1 MEIEDEEQKQ
11 NKINELD
18 KKFQESSKKMEVEKE
33 KEKEKEK
40 QSSLNKNKT
49 ESSSKI
55 KLPKNMNT
63 INLIVLGMAGSGKT
77 TFVQKLEEEIA
88 NKDKESYIIN
98 LDPAVMDTLYE
109 PNLDIRDTVKYKEVM
124 LSNNLG
130 PNGAIL
136 TCLNLFSTNIDKVI
150 SILETKEDLDFVVMD
165 TPGQLE
171 VFSWSASGK
180 LISDSFSILFPS
192 ILIYIIDMPRCNN
205 PNTFSSNMLYAL
217 SIMYKMKL
225 PLLIAFN
232 KADIAKDSKVIE
244 WMDDY
249 ESLQTALKKK
259 DDYMST
265 FSSSLSLLLNEFY
278 KTIKFVKVSSKTG
291 EGFDDLIKKC
301 EEIKQKYQEE
311 VLDTE

>member
-1 MEIEDEEQKQ
+1 MEIEEEYQKQ

-18 KKFQESSKKMEVEKE
+18 KKFQESSKKMQE
-33 KEKEKEK
+33 EKEKEK
-40 QSSLNKNKT
+40 QSSININKT
-49 ESSSKI
+49 ESSQKI
-55 KLPKNMNT
+55 RLPKKMST

-150 SILETKEDLDFVVMD
+150 SILESKEDLDFVVMD

-192 ILIYIIDMPRCNN
+192 ILIYIIDMPRCSN

-232 KADIAKDSKVIE
+232 KADIAKDSKVTE

-249 ESLQTALKKK
+249 ESLQAVLKKK

-265 FSSSLSLLLNEFY
+265 FSSSLSLLLAEFY

-311 VLDTE
+311 VLDTQ

>member
-1 MEIEDEEQKQ
+1 MEDKEQKL
-11 NKINELD
+11 NELD
-18 KKFQESSKKMEVEKE
+18 KKFQEASNKMEIEKE
-33 KEKEKEK
+33 ETQK
-40 QSSLNKNKT
+40 KN
-49 ESSSKI
+49 ESSINTEKNI
-55 KLPKNMNT
+55 DKKNLKLPKNMST
-63 INLIVLGMAGSGKT
+63 INLVVLGMAGSGKT
-77 TFVQKLEEEIA
+77 TFVEKLEEEIA

-124 LSNNLG
+124 TSNNLG

-150 SILETKEDLDFVVMD
+150 SILEPKKDLDFIVID

-180 LISDSFSILFPS
+180 LISDSFSLLYPS

-232 KADIAKDSKVIE
+232 KSDLVKDSKVIE
-244 WMDDY
+244 WMNDY
-249 ESLQTALKKK
+249 ESLQTELKKK

-291 EGFDDLIKKC
+291 EGFDELIKMC
-301 EEIKQKYQEE
+301 EDIKSKYQDE
-311 VLDTE
+311 VFETQ

>member
-1 MEIEDEEQKQ
+1 MEDKEK
-11 NKINELD
+11 KINELD
-18 KKFQESSKKMEVEKE
+18 KKFKEASDKMQIEEE
-33 KEKEKEK
+33 E
-40 QSSLNKNKT
+40 NKNKSSINI
-49 ESSSKI
+49 ESKEEEKKDI

-63 INLIVLGMAGSGKT
+63 INLIILGMAGSGKT
-77 TFVQKLEEEIA
+77 TFVERLEEEIA
-88 NKDKESYIIN
+88 NKEKESYIIN

-124 LSNNLG
+124 KSNNLG

-150 SILETKEDLDFVVMD
+150 SVLETKKDLDFIVID

-180 LISDSFSILFPS
+180 LISDSFSILYPS
-192 ILIYIIDMPRCNN
+192 ILIYIIDIPRCNN

-232 KADIAKDSKVIE
+232 KADIDKDSKVIE
-244 WMDDY
+244 WMNDY
-249 ESLQTALKKK
+249 ESLQSVLKKK

-278 KTIKFVKVSSKTG
+278 KTIKYVKVSSKTG
-291 EGFDDLIKKC
+291 EGFDELIKTC
-301 EEIKQKYQEE
+301 EEIKSKYQEE
-311 VLDTE
+311 VLDTQ

>member
-1 MEIEDEEQKQ
+1 
-11 NKINELD
+11 
-18 KKFQESSKKMEVEKE
+18 MEVEEEINKLDQKFKQASIE
-33 KEKEKEK
+33 QEK
-40 QSSLNKNKT
+40 QNSSKNETKDENKN
-49 ESSSKI
+49 SKF
-55 KLPKNMNT
+55 PKNMKT

-88 NKDKESYIIN
+88 NKDQESYIIN

-124 LSNNLG
+124 VSNNLG

-150 SILETKEDLDFVVMD
+150 SILENKTDLDFIVTD

-180 LISDSFSILFPS
+180 LISDSFSLLFPS
-192 ILIYIIDMPRCNN
+192 ILIYIIDMPRCSN

-232 KADIAKDSKVIE
+232 KVDIAKDSKVIE
-244 WMDDY
+244 WMNDY
-249 ESLQTALKKK
+249 DSLQKVLKKK

-265 FSSSLSLLLNEFY
+265 FSSSLSLLLVEFY
-278 KTIKFVKVSSKTG
+278 KTIKYVKVSSKTG
-291 EGFDDLIKKC
+291 EGFDELIKKC
-301 EEIKQKYQEE
+301 VEIRDKYQDE
-311 VLDTE
+311 VLETQ

>member
-1 MEIEDEEQKQ
+1 MEVEEEI
-11 NKINELD
+11 NKLD
-18 KKFQESSKKMEVEKE
+18 KKFKQTSIEQEKQNSSKNETKDE
-33 KEKEKEK
+33 
-40 QSSLNKNKT
+40 NKN
-49 ESSSKI
+49 S
-55 KLPKNMNT
+55 KLPKNMKT

-88 NKDKESYIIN
+88 NKDQESYIIN

-124 LSNNLG
+124 VSNNLG

-150 SILETKEDLDFVVMD
+150 SILENKTDLDFIVTD

-180 LISDSFSILFPS
+180 LISDSFSLLFPS
-192 ILIYIIDMPRCNN
+192 ILIYIIDMPRCSN

-232 KADIAKDSKVIE
+232 KVDIAKDSKVIE
-244 WMDDY
+244 WMNDY
-249 ESLQTALKKK
+249 DSLQKVLKKK

-265 FSSSLSLLLNEFY
+265 FSSSLSLLLVEFY
-278 KTIKFVKVSSKTG
+278 KTIKYVKVSSKTG
-291 EGFDDLIKKC
+291 EGFDELIKKC
-301 EEIKQKYQEE
+301 VEIRDKYQDE
-311 VLDTE
+311 VLETQ

>member
-1 MEIEDEEQKQ
+1 MEVEEEI
-11 NKINELD
+11 NKLD
-18 KKFQESSKKMEVEKE
+18 KKFKQASIEQ
-33 KEKEKEK
+33 EK
-40 QSSLNKNKT
+40 QNSIKNETKDENKN
-49 ESSSKI
+49 S
-55 KLPKNMNT
+55 KLPKNMKT

-88 NKDKESYIIN
+88 NKDQESYIIN

-124 LSNNLG
+124 VSNNLG

-150 SILETKEDLDFVVMD
+150 SILENKTDLDFIVTD

-180 LISDSFSILFPS
+180 LISDSFSLLFPS
-192 ILIYIIDMPRCNN
+192 ILIYIIDMPRCSN

-232 KADIAKDSKVIE
+232 KVDIAKDSKVIE
-244 WMDDY
+244 WMNDY
-249 ESLQTALKKK
+249 DSLQKVLKKK

-265 FSSSLSLLLNEFY
+265 FSSSLSLLLVEFY
-278 KTIKFVKVSSKTG
+278 KTIKYVKVSSKTG
-291 EGFDDLIKKC
+291 EGFDELIKKC
-301 EEIKQKYQEE
+301 VEIRDKYQDE
-311 VLDTE
+311 VLETQ

>member
-1 MEIEDEEQKQ
+1 
-11 NKINELD
+11 
-18 KKFQESSKKMEVEKE
+18 MEVEEEINKLNQKFKQASIE
-33 KEKEKEK
+33 QEK
-40 QSSLNKNKT
+40 QNSSKNETKDENKN
-49 ESSSKI
+49 S
-55 KLPKNMNT
+55 KLPKNMKT

-88 NKDKESYIIN
+88 NKDQESYIIN

-124 LSNNLG
+124 VSNNLG

-150 SILETKEDLDFVVMD
+150 SILENKTDLDFIVTD

-180 LISDSFSILFPS
+180 LISDSFSLLFPS
-192 ILIYIIDMPRCNN
+192 ILIYIIDMPRCSN

-232 KADIAKDSKVIE
+232 KVDIAKDSKVIE
-244 WMDDY
+244 WMNDY
-249 ESLQTALKKK
+249 DSLQKVLKKK

-265 FSSSLSLLLNEFY
+265 FSSSLSLLLVEFY
-278 KTIKFVKVSSKTG
+278 KTIKYVKVSSKTG
-291 EGFDDLIKKC
+291 EGFDELIKKC
-301 EEIKQKYQEE
+301 VEIRDKYQDE
-311 VLDTE
+311 VLETQ

>member
-1 MEIEDEEQKQ
+1 MEIEDETQKQ

-18 KKFQESSKKMEVEKE
+18 KKFQESSKKMQEEKE
-33 KEKEKEK
+33 
-40 QSSLNKNKT
+40 N
-49 ESSSKI
+49 ESSININKEESNQKI
-55 KLPKNMNT
+55 NLPKNMQT

-88 NKDKESYIIN
+88 NLDKESYIIN

-150 SILETKEDLDFVVMD
+150 SILESKKDLDFVVTD

-180 LISDSFSILFPS
+180 LISDSFSIIFPS
-192 ILIYIIDMPRCNN
+192 ILIYIIDLPRCSN
-205 PNTFSSNMLYAL
+205 PNTFCSIMLYAL

-232 KADIAKDSKVIE
+232 KADIAKDTKVIE

-249 ESLQTALKKK
+249 ESLQKVLKTK

-265 FSSSLSLLLNEFY
+265 FSSSLSLLLAEFY
-278 KTIKFVKVSSKTG
+278 KTIKYVKVSSKTG
-291 EGFDDLIKKC
+291 EGFDELIKKC
-301 EEIKQKYQEE
+301 EEIKTKYKEE
-311 VLDTE
+311 MLDAQ

>member
-1 MEIEDEEQKQ
+1 MESNKMEIEEDEKQK
-11 NKINELD
+11 KINELD
-18 KKFQESSKKMEVEKE
+18 KKFQKNFEKAEQEKKNE
-33 KEKEKEK
+33 
-40 QSSLNKNKT
+40 NKNKIN
-49 ESSSKI
+49 EEKSKI

-88 NKDKESYIIN
+88 DKDKESYIIN

-109 PNLDIRDTVKYKEVM
+109 PNLDIRDTIKYKEVM
-124 LSNNLG
+124 TSNNLG

-136 TCLNLFSTNIDKVI
+136 TSLNLFSTNIDKVI
-150 SILETKEDLDFVVMD
+150 SILEPKKDLDFVVID

-180 LISDSFSILFPS
+180 LITDSFSIIFPS
-192 ILIYIIDMPRCNN
+192 ILIYIIDIPRCNN

-232 KADIAKDSKVIE
+232 KVDVTKDNKVIE
-244 WMDDY
+244 WMQDFQ
-249 ESLQTALKKK
+249 SLQDALRKK
-259 DDYMST
+259 DDYIST
-265 FSSSLSLLLNEFY
+265 FSSSLSLLLAEFY
-278 KTIKFVKVSSKTG
+278 KTIKYVSVSSKTG
-291 EGFDDLIKKC
+291 EGFDELISKC
-301 EEIKQKYQEE
+301 EEIRKKYHEE
-311 VLDTE
+311 VLETQ

>member
-1 MEIEDEEQKQ
+1 MEIEEEYQKQ

-18 KKFQESSKKMEVEKE
+18 KKFQESSKKMQEEKE
-33 KEKEKEK
+33 KEN
-40 QSSLNKNKT
+40 QSSININKT
-49 ESSSKI
+49 ESSQKI
-55 KLPKNMNT
+55 RLPKKMST

-150 SILETKEDLDFVVMD
+150 SILESKEDLDFVVMD

-192 ILIYIIDMPRCNN
+192 ILIYIIDMPRCSN

-232 KADIAKDSKVIE
+232 KADIAKDSKVTE

-249 ESLQTALKKK
+249 ESLQAVLKKK

-265 FSSSLSLLLNEFY
+265 FSSSLSLLLAEFY

-301 EEIKQKYQEE
+301 EEIKQKYQDE
-311 VLDTE
+311 VLYTQ

>member
-1 MEIEDEEQKQ
+1 MESKMEIEEDEKQK
-11 NKINELD
+11 KIDELD
-18 KKFQESSKKMEVEKE
+18 KKFKENYEKSKNEKKKEE
-33 KEKEKEK
+33 KP
-40 QSSLNKNKT
+40 
-49 ESSSKI
+49 KI

-77 TFVQKLEEEIA
+77 TFVEKLEEEIA

-98 LDPAVMDTLYE
+98 LDPAVMNTLYE
-109 PNLDIRDTVKYKEVM
+109 PNLDIRDTIKYKEIM
-124 LSNNLG
+124 KANNLG

-150 SILETKEDLDFVVMD
+150 TLLEKKNDLDFVVMD

-180 LISDSFSILFPS
+180 LITDSFSITFPS
-192 ILIYIIDMPRCNN
+192 ILIYIIDIPRCNN

-232 KADIAKDSKVIE
+232 KLDIAKENKVIE
-244 WMDDY
+244 WMQDY
-249 ESLQTALKKK
+249 LSLQEALKKK

-265 FSSSLSLLLNEFY
+265 FSSSLALLLEEFY
-278 KTIKFVKVSSKTG
+278 KTIKYVSVSSKTG
-291 EGFDDLIKKC
+291 EGFDELLTKC
-301 EEIKQKYQEE
+301 EEIRKKYEEE
-311 VLDTE
+311 VLETQ

>member
-1 MEIEDEEQKQ
+1 MDDKEK
-11 NKINELD
+11 KLNELD
-18 KKFQESSKKMEVEKE
+18 KKFKEASDKMRVEEDENKNKSSINIESKE
-33 KEKEKEK
+33 KE
-40 QSSLNKNKT
+40 NKG
-49 ESSSKI
+49 I

-88 NKDKESYIIN
+88 DKEKESYIIN

-124 LSNNLG
+124 KSNNLG

-150 SILETKEDLDFVVMD
+150 SVLDTKKDLDYIVID

-180 LISDSFSILFPS
+180 LISDSFSLLYPS
-192 ILIYIIDMPRCNN
+192 ILIYIIDIPRCNN

-232 KADIAKDSKVIE
+232 KADIDKDSKVIE
-244 WMDDY
+244 WMSDY
-249 ESLQTALKKK
+249 ESLQSALKKK

-278 KTIKFVKVSSKTG
+278 KTIKYVKVSSKTG
-291 EGFDDLIKKC
+291 EGFDELIKMC
-301 EEIKQKYQEE
+301 EEIKSKYQEE
-311 VLDTE
+311 VLDTQ

>member
-1 MEIEDEEQKQ
+1 MEVEEEI
-11 NKINELD
+11 NKLD
-18 KKFQESSKKMEVEKE
+18 KKFKQTSLEQEKQNSIQNDTKVEKT
-33 KEKEKEK
+33 K
-40 QSSLNKNKT
+40 L
-49 ESSSKI
+49 
-55 KLPKNMNT
+55 KLPKNMKT

-88 NKDKESYIIN
+88 NKDQESYIIN
-98 LDPAVMDTLYE
+98 LDPAVLETLYE

-124 LSNNLG
+124 VSNNLG

-150 SILETKEDLDFVVMD
+150 SILENKNDLDFIVTD

-180 LISDSFSILFPS
+180 LISDSFSLLFPS
-192 ILIYIIDMPRCNN
+192 ILIYIIDMPRCCN

-232 KADIAKDSKVIE
+232 KADIAKDSKVVE
-244 WMDDY
+244 WMKDY
-249 ESLQTALKKK
+249 DSLQKALKKK

-265 FSSSLSLLLNEFY
+265 FSSSLSLLLVEFY
-278 KTIKFVKVSSKTG
+278 KTIKYVTVSSKTG

-301 EEIKQKYQEE
+301 VEIRDKYQEE
-311 VLDTE
+311 VLETQ

>member
-1 MEIEDEEQKQ
+1 MEDKEQKL
-11 NKINELD
+11 NELD
-18 KKFQESSKKMEVEKE
+18 KKFQEASNKMEIEKE
-33 KEKEKEK
+33 ETQK
-40 QSSLNKNKT
+40 KN
-49 ESSSKI
+49 ESSINTEKNI
-55 KLPKNMNT
+55 DKKNLKLPKNMST
-63 INLIVLGMAGSGKT
+63 INLVVLGMAGSGKT
-77 TFVQKLEEEIA
+77 TFVEKLEEEIA

-98 LDPAVMDTLYE
+98 LDPAVLDTLYE

-124 LSNNLG
+124 TSNNLG

-150 SILETKEDLDFVVMD
+150 SILEPKKDLDFIVID

-180 LISDSFSILFPS
+180 LISDSFSLLYPS

-232 KADIAKDSKVIE
+232 KSDLVKDSKVIE
-244 WMDDY
+244 WMNDY
-249 ESLQTALKKK
+249 ESLQTELKKN

-291 EGFDDLIKKC
+291 EGFDELIKMC
-301 EEIKQKYQEE
+301 EDIKSKYQDE
-311 VLDTE
+311 VFETQ

>member
-1 MEIEDEEQKQ
+1 MEIEDETQKQ

-18 KKFQESSKKMEVEKE
+18 KKFQESSKKMQEEKE
-33 KEKEKEK
+33 
-40 QSSLNKNKT
+40 N
-49 ESSSKI
+49 ESSININKEEQNQKI
-55 KLPKNMNT
+55 KMPKNMQT
-63 INLIVLGMAGSGKT
+63 INLIILGMAGSGKT

-88 NKDKESYIIN
+88 NMDKESYIIN
-98 LDPAVMDTLYE
+98 LDPAVLDTLYE

-150 SILETKEDLDFVVMD
+150 SILESKKDLDFVVMD

-180 LISDSFSILFPS
+180 LISDSFSLIFPS
-192 ILIYIIDMPRCNN
+192 ILIYIIDLPRCSN

-232 KADIAKDSKVIE
+232 KADIAKDTKVIE

-249 ESLQTALKKK
+249 ESLQNVLKKQ

-265 FSSSLSLLLNEFY
+265 FSSSLSLLLAEFY
-278 KTIKFVKVSSKTG
+278 KTIKYVKVSAKTG
-291 EGFDDLIKKC
+291 EGFNELIKKC
-301 EEIKQKYQEE
+301 EEIKIKYKEE
-311 VLDTE
+311 MLDAQ

>member
-1 MEIEDEEQKQ
+1 MEDKEQKL
-11 NKINELD
+11 NELD
-18 KKFQESSKKMEVEKE
+18 KKFKEASNKMEIEKE
-33 KEKEKEK
+33 ETEKKNNSSINIEKK
-40 QSSLNKNKT
+40 DDQK
-49 ESSSKI
+49 KI
-55 KLPKNMNT
+55 KLPKNMST

-77 TFVQKLEEEIA
+77 TFVEKLEEEIA

-124 LSNNLG
+124 ASNNLG

-136 TCLNLFSTNIDKVI
+136 TCLNLFSTNIDKVV
-150 SILETKEDLDFVVMD
+150 SILEPKTDLDFIVID

-232 KADIAKDSKVIE
+232 KADLAKDSKVTE

-249 ESLQTALKKK
+249 ESLQNELKKK

-291 EGFDDLIKKC
+291 EGFDELIKVC
-301 EEIKQKYQEE
+301 EDIKSKYQDE
-311 VLDTE
+311 VLDTQ

>member
-1 MEIEDEEQKQ
+1 MQIDEEEKQKQ
-11 NKINELD
+11 INELD
-18 KKFQESSKKMEVEKE
+18 KKFQENYKKAELKKQSENKNEIKKE
-33 KEKEKEK
+33 KP
-40 QSSLNKNKT
+40 N
-49 ESSSKI
+49 I
-55 KLPKNMNT
+55 KLPKNMKT

-77 TFVQKLEEEIA
+77 TFVQKLEEELA

-109 PNLDIRDTVKYKEVM
+109 PNLDIKDTIKYKEVM
-124 LSNNLG
+124 ISNNLG

-150 SILETKEDLDFVVMD
+150 TILEGKKDLDYVVMD

-180 LISDSFSILFPS
+180 IITDSFSLIFPS
-192 ILIYIIDMPRCNN
+192 ILIYIVDIPRCNN

-225 PLLIAFN
+225 PLILAFN
-232 KADIAKDSKVIE
+232 KVDITKENKVIE
-244 WMDDY
+244 WMKDY
-249 ESLQTALKKK
+249 QSLQEALSKK
-259 DDYMST
+259 DDYISS

-278 KTIKFVKVSSKTG
+278 QTIKYVSVSSKTG
-291 EGFDDLIKKC
+291 EGFDELISKC
-301 EEIKQKYQEE
+301 EEIQKKYEEE
-311 VLDTE
+311 VLDTQ

>member
-1 MEIEDEEQKQ
+1 MEDKEQKL
-11 NKINELD
+11 NELD
-18 KKFQESSKKMEVEKE
+18 KKFKEASNKMEIEKE
-33 KEKEKEK
+33 ETEKKNNSSINIEKK
-40 QSSLNKNKT
+40 DDQK
-49 ESSSKI
+49 KI
-55 KLPKNMNT
+55 KLPKNMST

-77 TFVQKLEEEIA
+77 TFVEKLEEEIA

-124 LSNNLG
+124 ASNNLG

-136 TCLNLFSTNIDKVI
+136 TCLNLFSTNIDKVV
-150 SILETKEDLDFVVMD
+150 SILEPKTDLDFIVID

-232 KADIAKDSKVIE
+232 KADLAKDSKVTE

-249 ESLQTALKKK
+249 ESLQSELKKK

-291 EGFDDLIKKC
+291 EGFDELIKMC
-301 EEIKQKYQEE
+301 EDIKSKYQDE
-311 VLDTE
+311 VLDTQ

>member
-1 MEIEDEEQKQ
+1 MEDKEQKL
-11 NKINELD
+11 NELD
-18 KKFQESSKKMEVEKE
+18 KKFQETSNKMEIEKE
-33 KEKEKEK
+33 ETQK
-40 QSSLNKNKT
+40 KN
-49 ESSSKI
+49 ESSINTEKNI
-55 KLPKNMNT
+55 DKKNLKLPKNMST
-63 INLIVLGMAGSGKT
+63 INLVVLGMAGSGKT
-77 TFVQKLEEEIA
+77 TFVEKLEEEIA

-124 LSNNLG
+124 TSNNLG

-150 SILETKEDLDFVVMD
+150 SILEPKKDLDFIVID

-180 LISDSFSILFPS
+180 LISDSFSLLYPS

-232 KADIAKDSKVIE
+232 KSDLVKDSKVIE
-244 WMDDY
+244 WMNDY
-249 ESLQTALKKK
+249 ESLQTELKKK

-291 EGFDDLIKKC
+291 EGFDELIKMC
-301 EEIKQKYQEE
+301 EDIKSKYQDE
-311 VLDTE
+311 VFETQ

>member
-1 MEIEDEEQKQ
+1 MEVEEEI
-11 NKINELD
+11 NKLD
-18 KKFQESSKKMEVEKE
+18 KKFKQASIEQEKQNSSKNETKDE
-33 KEKEKEK
+33 
-40 QSSLNKNKT
+40 NKN
-49 ESSSKI
+49 S
-55 KLPKNMNT
+55 KLPKNMKT

-88 NKDKESYIIN
+88 NKDQESYIIN

-124 LSNNLG
+124 ISNNLG

-150 SILETKEDLDFVVMD
+150 SILENKTDLDFIVTD

-180 LISDSFSILFPS
+180 LISDSFSLLFPS
-192 ILIYIIDMPRCNN
+192 ILIYIIDMPRCSN

-232 KADIAKDSKVIE
+232 KVDIAKDSKVIE
-244 WMDDY
+244 WMNDY
-249 ESLQTALKKK
+249 DSLQKVLKKK

-265 FSSSLSLLLNEFY
+265 FSSSLSLLLVEFY
-278 KTIKFVKVSSKTG
+278 KTIKYVKVSSKTG
-291 EGFDDLIKKC
+291 EGFDELIKKC
-301 EEIKQKYQEE
+301 VEIRDKYQDE
-311 VLDTE
+311 VLETQ

>member
-1 MEIEDEEQKQ
+1 MEDKEQKL
-11 NKINELD
+11 NELD
-18 KKFQESSKKMEVEKE
+18 KKFKEASNKMEIEKE
-33 KEKEKEK
+33 ETEKKNNSSINIEKK
-40 QSSLNKNKT
+40 DDQK
-49 ESSSKI
+49 KI
-55 KLPKNMNT
+55 KLPKNMST

-77 TFVQKLEEEIA
+77 TFVEKLEEEIA

-124 LSNNLG
+124 ASNNLG

-136 TCLNLFSTNIDKVI
+136 TCLNLFSTNIDKVV
-150 SILETKEDLDFVVMD
+150 SILEPKTDLDFIVID

-232 KADIAKDSKVIE
+232 KADLAKDSKVTE

-249 ESLQTALKKK
+249 ESLQNELKKK

-291 EGFDDLIKKC
+291 EGFDELIKMC
-301 EEIKQKYQEE
+301 EDIKSKYQDE
-311 VLDTE
+311 VLDKQ